1 MKPEYDRTMLA
12 SKHIEYKRV
21 KLTFMDAG
29 YITKLYPHPPSFK
42 VVEQESS
49 IVVRGKRRVFPLLIL
64 PVLMLVA
71 SVALIAST
79 PFAQST
85 LLKAIFTSFVPII
98 QCGIA
103 LLFPS
108 TLFGKWRG
116 DAYREKLEWDA
127 FTRPLCRSQ
136 IA

>member
-1 MKPEYDRTMLA
+1 
-12 SKHIEYKRV
+12 
-21 KLTFMDAG
+21 
-29 YITKLYPHPPSFK
+29 
-42 VVEQESS
+42 
-49 IVVRGKRRVFPLLIL
+49 
-64 PVLMLVA
+64 MLVA

-85 LLKAIFTSFVPII
+85 LLKAIFTSFVSII

-127 FTRPLCRSQ
+127 FTRLFCRSQ